1 MTRRL
6 RMQPISVSPEDW
18 LEERI
23 ATGEIAECEGCAL
36 LIEVDV
42 NDPDLP
48 VDGIWCD
55 ECRARNE
62 DRADTWAEDW
72 ARRAAWDAET
82 SECFDAFADPWSWE
96 QR

>member
-1 MTRRL
+1 MSAHVV
-6 RMQPISVSPEDW
+6 QPPGISPEGR

-48 VDGIWCD
+48 VVGIWCA
-55 ECRARNE
+55 ECRKRDE
-62 DRADTWAEDW
+62 DRADTWWADWTRVTSWNAESEDFASLLLGG
-72 ARRAAWDAET
+72 AR
-82 SECFDAFADPWSWE
+82 
-96 QR
+96 

>member
-1 MTRRL
+1 MTRRF
-6 RMQPISVSPEDW
+6 RMQPISVSPQGW

-48 VDGIWCD
+48 VEGIRCD
-55 ECRARNE
+55 ECRKRDE

-72 ARRAAWDAET
+72 ARVTAWGAE
-82 SECFDAFADPWSWE
+82 SEDFASLLLGGA
-96 QR
+96 RR

>member
-1 MTRRL
+1 MTRRF

-48 VDGIWCD
+48 EGIWCA
-55 ECRARNE
+55 ECRKRDE

-72 ARRAAWDAET
+72 ARVTAWGAE
-82 SECFDAFADPWSWE
+82 SEDFASLLLGGA
-96 QR
+96 RR